1 MFIGIMS
8 TLSERLKQA
17 RQHAGLTQ
25 DELAEKSGVTQASI
39 SKIELGKNKSEN
51 TTFGVQLAVACGVRC
66 EWLVLGQGEMLDGL
80 KPDEAALLEKYRGS
94 DPTGKTAIQRVAES
108 LSQYDAGASG
118 KADRAA

>member
-17 RQHAGLTQ
+17 RQYAGLTQ
-25 DELAEKSGVTQASI
+25 EELSAKSGVTQASI

-66 EWLVLGQGEMLDGL
+66 EWLVLGMGEMLEGL

-94 DPTGKTAIQRVAES
+94 DATGKTAIQRVAES
-108 LSQYDAGASG
+108 LTHYDAGASG

>member
-1 MFIGIMS
+1 MFIVIMS

-66 EWLVLGQGEMLDGL
+66 EWLVLGMGEMLEGL

-94 DPTGKTAIQRVAES
+94 DATGKTAIQRVAES
-108 LSQYDAGASG
+108 LAHYDAGASE